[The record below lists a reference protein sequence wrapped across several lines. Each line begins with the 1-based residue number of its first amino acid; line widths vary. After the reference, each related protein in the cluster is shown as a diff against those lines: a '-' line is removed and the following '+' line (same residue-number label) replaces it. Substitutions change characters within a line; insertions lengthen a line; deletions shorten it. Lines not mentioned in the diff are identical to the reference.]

1 MILIQRLAGDAL
13 TAVLAGRNLDQVL
26 RKTWSQQGTKLTPA
40 ERGAIQDIAFG
51 AVRWYGEFN
60 AILQLLVAKPI
71 TDKAVASLLI
81 VALYQL
87 KHTRATD
94 HAVVDHAVETIQ
106 AIGKPQLKGFVNG
119 VLRSYLRQRDALELK
134 IQGQL
139 EARYSYPAWWVAKIK
154 TQHPEN
160 WDAILTAG
168 NAHPAMTLRVNLHKT
183 NVDAYLNVLA
193 TADIA
198 ANAMDHQA
206 ITLTHAMSTDGLPG
220 FRDGLVSVQ
229 DYSAQ
234 QAARLLDVAPGQ
246 RVLDACAAPGGKTAH
261 LLELGAMDVTAID
274 VDTERLD
281 SVAKNL
287 TRLNL
292 RAKLVA
298 ADAGELA
305 DWWDETGFDRI
316 LCDVPCTASGVVKRH
331 PDIKWLRREADIAT
345 FAQQQARLLA
355 VLWRTLKSGG
365 KLLYVTCSV
374 FREENQDQISDF
386 CRRHSDAVPLPLLLP
401 NHQNGQLLP
410 STLGDGFYFALLQ
423 KN

>member
-1 MILIQRLAGDAL
+1 MIVIQRLAGDAL

-26 RKTWSQQGTKLTPA
+26 RKTWSQHGAKLTPA

-51 AVRWYGEFN
+51 AVRGYGEFK
-60 AILQLLVAKPI
+60 AILQQLVAKPI
-71 TDKAVASLLI
+71 TDAAVSSLLI

-87 KHTRATD
+87 KHTRAAD
-94 HAVVDHAVETIQ
+94 HAVVDHAVQTIQ

-134 IQGQL
+134 LASQP
-139 EARYSYPAWWVAKIK
+139 EARYSYPVWWIEKIK
-154 TQHPEN
+154 TQYPDS
-160 WDAILTAG
+160 WQTILTAG
-168 NAHPAMTLRVNLHKT
+168 NAHPPMTLRVNQRKT
-183 NVDAYLNVLA
+183 SVAAYLNLLT
-193 TADIA
+193 TAGIV

-206 ITLTHAMSTDGLPG
+206 ITLTRAMSTDALPG

-234 QAARLLDVAPGQ
+234 QAARLLDVNPDL

-261 LLELGAMDVTAID
+261 LLELGATDVTAID
-274 VDTERLD
+274 VDGERLE

-287 TRLNL
+287 ARLDL
-292 RAKLVA
+292 SASLVA
-298 ADAGELA
+298 ADAGKLES
-305 DWWDETGFDRI
+305 WWHKRGFDRV
-316 LCDVPCTASGVVKRH
+316 LCDVPCTASGVIRRH

-355 VLWRTLKSGG
+355 VLWRTLSRGG

-374 FREENQDQISDF
+374 FREENQDQIADF
-386 CRRHSDAVPLPLLLP
+386 CQRHSDAAPLPLLLP
-401 NHQNGQLLP
+401 DHQNGQILP
-410 STLGDGFYFALLQ
+410 SALGDGFYYALLQ